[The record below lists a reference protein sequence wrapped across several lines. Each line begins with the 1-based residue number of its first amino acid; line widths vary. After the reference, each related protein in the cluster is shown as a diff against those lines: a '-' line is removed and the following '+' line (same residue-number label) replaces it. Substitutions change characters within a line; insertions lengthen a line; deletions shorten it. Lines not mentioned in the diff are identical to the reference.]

1 LAGELDGGDDM
12 QDHRDEQSYS
22 CDPDQRTV
30 SGLMEKLGVVIES
43 FTTSEDQKVSGQVS
57 SEEKHH
63 HHSCD
68 GYDYFFSD

>member
-1 LAGELDGGDDM
+1 
-12 QDHRDEQSYS
+12 
-22 CDPDQRTV
+22 
-30 SGLMEKLGVVIES
+30 MEKLGVVIES